1 MNMETAFTIDW
12 LAPPTDVIVSVAAK
26 GNRLTTMLDHRNC
39 MVWHRW
45 GGSSERLPLIL
56 LHGGWGSWTHWI
68 KCIPAL
74 SARTVVLAA
83 DTPGMGDSDGISK
96 PHTVEAVARLISS
109 GIENLLDK
117 GERYDIAGFSFGGMV
132 AAHVAALQGDRCNS
146 FTAVGAAGFGS
157 LHHIVDGIHV
167 PDPRLTDTKINAI
180 HAKNLKLLMLAREK
194 SIDPLA
200 IHIHR
205 ANIER
210 GRLRSRQMSLSN
222 SLIDILPNIKSKIG
236 GIWGAL
242 DTTGNGIK
250 NITKRRDI
258 FRAQQPDSP
267 FDILENSGHWVMYE
281 KRASFLNVFNRHLDS
296 HNVP

>member
-1 MNMETAFTIDW
+1 METAFSIDW
-12 LAPPTDVIVSVAAK
+12 LAAPSDVIVSVAAK
-26 GNRLTTMLDHRNC
+26 GKRLTTILDHRNF

-45 GGSSERLPLIL
+45 GGPSERLPLIL

-74 SARTVVLAA
+74 ATRTVVLVA
-83 DTPGMGDSDGISK
+83 DIPGMGESDGIGK
-96 PHTVEAVARLISS
+96 PDTIESIAPLIST
-109 GIENLLDK
+109 GIEDLLDGGK
-117 GERYDIAGFSFGGMV
+117 RFDIAGFSFGGVV
-132 AAHVAALQGDRCNS
+132 AAHVAALQGERCNS

-157 LHHIVDGIHV
+157 LHHIVDGIQV
-167 PDPRLTDTKINAI
+167 PDPRLTDTEINAI
-180 HAKNLKLLMLAREK
+180 HARNLKLLMLAHET

-210 GRLRSRQMSLSN
+210 GRLRSRRISLSDA
-222 SLIDILPNIKSKIG
+222 LIDILPNIKSKIG

-250 NITKRRDI
+250 NIKKRRDI
-258 FRAQQPDSP
+258 FRAQQSDSP
-267 FDILENSGHWVMYE
+267 FDIIENSGHWVMYE
-281 KRASFLNVFNRHLDS
+281 RPASFLNAFNRHLDRY
-296 HNVP
+296 NVT